1 MERQELRLILQQE
14 LQEIHAKI
22 NLIKEKVESN
32 DDDWRSNFIRTLN
45 K

>member
-1 MERQELRLILQQE
+1 MNERDLRIILQQE

-32 DDDWRSNFIRTLN
+32 DDD
-45 K
+45 